1 MTSIAQDFR
10 LARRLLTKNPLFT
23 TIVVATLAL
32 AIGLNTAVFSAI
44 DALLLRPLGAVSNPD
59 QIVQLYRSFPGG
71 VLYNSNSIPHYQDV
85 REKATDVFSGVAL
98 WNFNPFNIAAKG
110 EPKVV
115 MGGIVSA
122 NYFSVLGVTPFKGRF
137 FVPQE
142 DTGRL
147 AHRVAVVSY
156 SAWKGVFGGDSA
168 IVNQDITLNGH
179 SYRVIGIAPEAF
191 TGTIPIVT
199 PQIWVPLM
207 QLGEAEPNSDRRWT
221 NRDNN
226 SFNMIARVRDGV
238 SIDAVN
244 GRMRSLVGE
253 LRAVYPDDYKESGIT
268 VVRQADAGIHPMF
281 KGAQVGLSAVVMA
294 VVAILLLI
302 ACVNVANLFLARG
315 RDRAREMAVRLSL
328 GAARGALIRQ
338 LLIESLVFS
347 TISALLGLGIAQWA
361 ITLANQIRLPYD
373 IDFHAGLSL
382 SPMVLGFTI
391 LVTILAA
398 VLFGIAPALQAT
410 RPSLVPAL
418 KGEAPAGETRSRVR
432 NGLVVAQMALSIVLL
447 TCAGLFLR
455 NLKLAT
461 AVDKGFNSDNA
472 LIASMDPGMQG
483 YDRAR
488 AEEFYRQLR
497 ERLLRNPQVKSVA
510 FAQNLP
516 LSLNEND
523 TDISVPGY
531 TPSPNENLGV
541 QLAIVGD
548 GYFEAMGIRLT
559 EGREFRA
566 ADDTASQRVMIVN
579 QQFVTKYFQG
589 RNALG
594 GTVRASGR
602 DWTVVGVVPTGK
614 YQRLGEPP
622 TPFMYFPQ
630 AQRYSSGLVV
640 VIRTAGDPELVAPAL
655 RSDVAALDRT
665 LPLANVQSLNR
676 MLGIALLPARLTGA
690 VLGVFGVL
698 GLVLAAIGMYGVMAY
713 SVAQRTREIGIRMAI
728 GAAASDVIRLVM
740 RQGFRLVAIGGAIG
754 IVGALAASRA
764 LGGILYGGGE
774 NDVLTFVVVPFVLI
788 GVAMLATWVP
798 ARRASGTDP
807 LSALRQE

>member
-23 TIVVATLAL
+23 TIVVTTLAL

-44 DALLLRPLGAVSNPD
+44 DALLLRPLEAVNRPE

-85 REKATDVFSGVAL
+85 REKGGDVFSGVAL

-115 MGGIVSA
+115 MGGVVSA
-122 NYFSVLGVTPFKGRF
+122 NYFSVLGVTPLKGRF

-179 SYRVIGIAPEAF
+179 SYRVVGIAPEAF
-191 TGTIPIVT
+191 KGTIPIVT

-207 QLGEAEPNSDRRWT
+207 QLGEAEPNSERRWT
-221 NRDNN
+221 SRTNN

-253 LRAVYPDDYKESGIT
+253 LRAVYPDDYRESGIT

-347 TISALLGLGIAQWA
+347 TLSALLGLGIAQWA

-461 AVDKGFNSDNA
+461 AVDKGFVSDNA

-497 ERLLRNPQVKSVA
+497 ERLLRNPQVKSVG

-523 TDISVPGY
+523 TDVSVPGY
-531 TPSPNENLGV
+531 TPSPNENMGV
-541 QLAIVGD
+541 QLAIVSD
-548 GYFEAMGIRLT
+548 GYFDAMGIRLT
-559 EGREFRA
+559 EGREFRT
-566 ADDTASQRVMIVN
+566 ADDTAAQRVMIVN
-579 QQFVTKYFQG
+579 QQFVSKYLPG
-589 RNALG
+589 RTALG
-594 GTVRASGR
+594 STVRASGR

-640 VIRTAGDPELVAPAL
+640 VVRTAGEPELVAPAL
-655 RSDVAALDRT
+655 RADVAALDRT

-728 GAAASDVIRLVM
+728 GAAASDVIKLVM

-754 IVGALAASRA
+754 IVGAVAASRA

-774 NDVLTFVVVPFVLI
+774 NDVLTFVVVPFVLV

-807 LSALRQE
+807 LTALRQE